1 MEELTDRQLA
11 RLAGDVLR
19 RANRLLEDEPL
30 PTRCQG
36 CIDRDCAL
44 DALTASRDRWERR
57 WRRARCH
64 DIHEAEDMWGVGW
77 HPAVLLCERCA
88 VNVIEGRG

>member
-1 MEELTDRQLA
+1 MDLTDRQLA
-11 RLAGDVLR
+11 RLADDALR

-57 WRRARCH
+57 WRRA
-64 DIHEAEDMWGVGW
+64 MWMLMGAG
-77 HPAVLLCERCA
+77 L
-88 VNVIEGRG
+88 VIAGLAGRVWG